1 MSAKQDRQGVR
12 TASDLEQKYNF
23 DKTFAE
29 LMGIATDA
37 RNKVDSVESTLRNEM
52 KEQYT
57 SISRDT
63 EKIVMEALEEYVKT
77 GDLEE
82 YKQTL
87 QSQFKIMAD
96 QISATASSTEE
107 QVSEVRDYLD
117 EQVSILDKYM
127 KESEAALIVRAD
139 KISAKVD
146 SNEQRI
152 IEVTDTVTGQVTAF
166 EEYKST
172 NSSALEVLDN
182 KISANLQSTEE
193 LIREV
198 KDDLGEQTELLEQYK
213 QSTESDFSVMNEQIS
228 MNLSSTM
235 EQITSVQSGLD
246 GISDNLADQ
255 ARQVETL
262 REEKDSE
269 LKLLTD
275 RMEVN
280 FESTT
285 EQISNVNGEVQ
296 AVVEELEKHFEF
308 STDGLIIKAGENSME
323 LHLDNDLIRFTRN
336 GQEFG
341 WWDGV
346 DFYTGNV
353 VVAVSERA
361 QFGNFAFVPRS
372 NGSLDFLKVD
382 EYTALAITSHPQ
394 NKTVTGTYQSAS
406 FSVTATGDGL
416 TYQWQTSTDGETWT
430 NMANGTSSS
439 INVMYTTTD
448 IKKRYYRCVVTDKR
462 RKKVTSNVATFTL
475 NA

>member
-37 RNKVDSVESTLRNEM
+37 RDKVDSVESTLRSEFEE
-52 KEQYT
+52 KYT
-57 SISRDT
+57 TISRDT
-63 EKIVMEALEEYVKT
+63 EKIVMEALAEYVKT

-82 YKQTL
+82 YKKTV
-87 QSQFKIMAD
+87 QSQFKVMAD
-96 QISATASSTEE
+96 SISATASSTEE
-107 QVSEVRDYLD
+107 QITEVRNYLD
-117 EQVSILDKYM
+117 EQIDVLDKYM
-127 KESEAALIVRAD
+127 KESESALLVKAD
-139 KISAKVD
+139 EISARVD
-146 SNEQRI
+146 STEQRI
-152 IEVTDTVTGQVTAF
+152 VEVTDTVTGQVTAF
-166 EEYKST
+166 EEYKAT
-172 NSSALEVLDN
+172 NSSALEVLDD

-193 LIREV
+193 KIREV

-308 STDGLIIKAGENSME
+308 STDGLIIKAGENTME
-323 LHLDNDLIRFTRN
+323 LRLDNDMIRFTKN

-346 DFYTGNV
+346 DFHTGNV
-353 VVAVSERA
+353 VVNVNERA

-372 NGSLDFLKVD
+372 NGSLSFLKV
-382 EYTALAITSHPQ
+382 
-394 NKTVTGTYQSAS
+394 G
-406 FSVTATGDGL
+406 G
-416 TYQWQTSTDGETWT
+416 
-430 NMANGTSSS
+430 
-439 INVMYTTTD
+439 
-448 IKKRYYRCVVTDKR
+448 
-462 RKKVTSNVATFTL
+462 
-475 NA
+475 

>member
-1 MSAKQDRQGVR
+1 MVNNAKGGLEIVLLSYWKERVYVSAKQDRQGVR

-37 RNKVDSVESTLRNEM
+37 RNKVDSVESTLRDEI
-52 KEQYT
+52 KKQYT

-82 YKQTL
+82 YKRTV
-87 QSQFKIMAD
+87 QSQFKVMAD
-96 QISATASSTEE
+96 SISSTISSSEE
-107 QVSEVRDYLD
+107 TIKEYLD
-117 EQVSILDKYM
+117 EEISKLDQYVKTSNAELVV
-127 KESEAALIVRAD
+127 KDNEIH
-139 KISAKVD
+139 AKAQE
-146 SNEQRI
+146 NEQRY
-152 IEVTDTVTGQVTAF
+152 IELRDNLTDQVKEYEEFKKETTGELTVTNEMMHANM
-166 EEYKST
+166 KSSLDHISVVQG
-172 NSSALEVLDN
+172 NVDVL
-182 KISANLQSTEE
+182 
-193 LIREV
+193 
-198 KDDLGEQTELLEQYK
+198 
-213 QSTESDFSVMNEQIS
+213 SD
-228 MNLSSTM
+228 
-235 EQITSVQSGLD
+235 G
-246 GISDNLADQ
+246 LADQ
-255 ARQVETL
+255 ADEIRKTT
-262 REEKDSE
+262 EKYESDLE
-269 LKLLTD
+269 LLAEQMNLS
-275 RMEVN
+275 
-280 FESTT
+280 FQATT
-285 EQISNVNGEVQ
+285 EQFTSIDGEVQ
-296 AVVEELEKHFEF
+296 SVKEELEKHFEF